1 MMDTTMKGSLQSVQ
15 GTWKTV
21 SVAAQQK
28 NLAQLAAMYMKNDGL
43 VIVWQY
49 HRVIWG
55 RWTKGGLTF
64 SDGADLD
71 EGLILEVRLFN
82 DREEL
87 HLRRSGTAY
96 TGRYICDGE
105 GTSGDFV
112 DTSARLWG
120 ELQSFHDGY
129 AVLKDTQRFITLTIP
144 AAQQAPYYVLTTRN
158 YITIH
163 ENGQAGYGDYR
174 FLAVTP
180 WKGGH

>member
-1 MMDTTMKGSLQSVQ
+1 MMDTTMKESLQAVQ
-15 GTWKTV
+15 GMWQTIP
-21 SVAAQQK
+21 VAETQK
-28 NLAQLAAMYMKNDGL
+28 SLVQLAGAYMKHDGL

-55 RWTKGGLTF
+55 RWTQGRLTF
-64 SDGADLD
+64 SDGTDLD

-82 DREEL
+82 DAEEL
-87 HLRRSGTAY
+87 HLRRTGSAY

-112 DTSARLWG
+112 DTSARIWG
-120 ELQSFHDGY
+120 ELQSFVDGY
-129 AVLKDTQRFITLTIP
+129 AVLKDTKRFITLAIP
-144 AAQQAPYYVLTTRN
+144 ADEQAKYYVLATRN

-174 FLAVTP
+174 FLAVAP